1 MLRIYQLHNFNNRK
15 YYFFL
20 THILFNIRKIEL
32 NSDSENVRFM
42 LHFGF
47 DNLSCGDSSSLIG
60 IEDTFLST
68 RFVTQM
74 LIGTITFTLLQHV
87 R

>member
-1 MLRIYQLHNFNNRK
+1 MLCIYHLHNFSNRK

-20 THILFNIRKIEL
+20 THILFNIRKTEL

-47 DNLSCGDSSSLIG
+47 DNLSHGDSSSLVQV
-60 IEDTFLST
+60 EDKFPST

-74 LIGTITFTLLQHV
+74 LIGTITFTVLQHI